1 MADRRRPVS
10 VAGAARDVKREE
22 KKLMQGKPI
31 VTGVNSMPTADSF
44 QNLAAKLGMNQDNL
58 LSQGSY
64 GFNPISR
71 QRVMLEWIH
80 RGSWLGGV
88 AVDIV
93 ANDMTRAGVNLKG
106 DLDPDDIQR
115 IEEHAI
121 SFGVWNRIQQ
131 VIQWSR
137 LYGGCLGVMLVDGQ
151 DVKTPLRLETVSKD
165 QFKGMFVLDRWMV
178 EPDLSNLVTEMG
190 PSLGH
195 PKWYK
200 VINRGAPAFG
210 GEKIHHSRC
219 LRLVGIELPYWQS
232 LAENMWGISIIERLY
247 DRMVAF
253 DSATT
258 GAAQLVYKAYL
269 RTYKIKDFRDLV
281 AGGGPPLDGLVKYID
296 MMRRFQSIEGITL
309 LDSEDDFAGHSHTA
323 FGGLSD
329 ALQQFAMQL
338 AGALQIPLT
347 RLFGKSPDGL
357 NATGESDL
365 RTYYDGIAH
374 EQVTNLG
381 VPVTIIYRAM
391 AQSLGITVPDGF
403 GVAFRPLW
411 QLTEK
416 EKSEIAT
423 SVTEAVTKGVESA
436 LISPQTALKELKQS
450 SNTTGIWSNITD
462 ADIAAAE
469 AEPIPQPDPNE
480 PEGGFGNEG
489 GGSSS
494 GSSSDKNKPDG
505 AASNS
510 KDRRARS
517 KKTKDSN
524 TTEFAYRHGLF
535 VVIETPAGHV
545 RKGVNNLN
553 GTAWE
558 VTMPVDYG
566 YIRNHIGAD
575 EDQIDCYLGPNP
587 MSEEVFVI
595 DQLDLATNKFDE
607 HKVMLGYQ
615 AWRTAKDDYVL
626 SFSDGRGPQRIG
638 AMTEMSMQEF
648 KKWLET
654 ANLEAPCS
662 VGLS

>member
-1 MADRRRPVS
+1 MTKRVS
-10 VAGAARDVKREE
+10 VAGAAQDVKRQE
-22 KKLMQGKPI
+22 KKLMQGKPL
-31 VTGVNSMPTADSF
+31 VTGVASMPTADSF
-44 QNLAAKLGMNQDNL
+44 QNFAAKLGMGTDNL
-58 LSQGSY
+58 ATNSTY

-88 AVDIV
+88 AIDIV

-106 DLDPDDIQR
+106 DVDPEDIQV
-115 IEEHAI
+115 IEEHAT
-121 SFGVWNRIQQ
+121 SFGVWNKIQQ

-137 LYGGCLGVMLVDGQ
+137 LYGGCLGVMLIDGQ
-151 DVKTPLRLETVSKD
+151 DVSSPLRLETVSKD

-178 EPDLSNLVTEMG
+178 EPSLENLVTEMG
-190 PSLGH
+190 PSLGL
-195 PKWYK
+195 PKWYR

-210 GEKIHHSRC
+210 GQKIHHSRC
-219 LRLVGIELPYWQS
+219 LRMLGIELPYWQS
-232 LAENMWGISIIERLY
+232 LAENMWGISILERLY

-269 RTYKIKDFRDLV
+269 RTYSIKDFRSLV

-296 MMRRFQSIEGITL
+296 MMRRFQSVEGITL
-309 LDSEDDFAGHSHTA
+309 LDSEDKFEGHSHTA
-323 FGGLSD
+323 FSGLSD

-374 EQVTNLG
+374 EQRTSLG
-381 VPVTIIYRAM
+381 VPVTLIYRAM
-391 AQSLGITVPDGF
+391 ALSLGINLPDGF
-403 GVAFRPLW
+403 SIAFRPLW

-423 SVTEAVTKGVESA
+423 SVTEAVSKGVEAA
-436 LISPQTALKELKQS
+436 LVSPQVALRELKQS
-450 SNTTGIWSNITD
+450 SETTGIWSNITQE
-462 ADIAAAE
+462 DIDAAE
-469 AEPIPQPDPNE
+469 DEPVPQPDLIAE

-494 GSSSDKNKPDG
+494 GSSPGKNKPDG
-505 AASNS
+505 AVAKKSE
-510 KDRRARS
+510 DRKHRRR
-517 KKTKDSN
+517 TRDSN
-524 TTEFAYRHGLF
+524 TSEIAFRHGLY
-535 VVIETPAGHV
+535 VVIETPEGHM
-545 RKGVNNLN
+545 RKG
-553 GTAWE
+553 ADWQ
-558 VTMPVDYG
+558 VTMPTDYG

-575 EDQIDCYLGPNP
+575 EEQVDCYVGPSP
-587 MSEEVFVI
+587 ESEDVFVI
-595 DQLDLATNKFDE
+595 DQRDVDTGKFDE
-607 HKVMLGYQ
+607 HKVMLGYYT
-615 AWRTAKDDYVL
+615 WESAKDDYLL
-626 SFSDGRGPQRIG
+626 SFSDSRAPQRIG
-638 AMTEMSMQEF
+638 AVTSMKMGDF

-654 ANLEAPCS
+654 ADLGSPCS
-662 VGLS
+662 VNFS